1 MPFDHS
7 SYISPFSWRY
17 GSQPMRKIW
26 SEDHKRHLMRRVWVA
41 LAKAQNQ
48 AGLVSA
54 EQLADL
60 QKYVDKVDIERSS
73 EIESQIH
80 HDVMAELKTFAEQCS
95 LGGGILHL
103 GATSADITDNVDI
116 LRIKES
122 IELVMRVLLQ
132 TLILFAQKIEE
143 TASVP
148 IMAFTHIQPAEPTT
162 LGYRFSI
169 YAQDLYHDFG
179 DLRRLR
185 EDLRGKG
192 FKGAVGTQASFEQLL
207 QGSEMSPAKMEEIAM
222 AELGLPYYQIT
233 TQTYPRGQDFRII
246 SALAGIAAS
255 LHKFAL
261 DLRILQSPAIGELS
275 ERFDKR
281 QVGSSAM
288 PFKRNPVNAE
298 NICSLAR
305 YLASLPSIAWG
316 NASQSILERSL
327 DDSAN
332 RRIFLAEGFLATD
345 ELLHRASRLLFG
357 VSINYSA
364 IEENLDRNGYTAATG
379 KLMLALVR
387 AGANRQEVHE
397 WIRQISVESSY
408 AVREGKD
415 DPLVELLA
423 KDERINDYLSADV
436 VRDLITLQIS
446 TGTASQRALAFA
458 ELLRAE
464 MPSD

>member
-1 MPFDHS
+1 
-7 SYISPFSWRY
+7 
-17 GSQPMRKIW
+17 MRKIW
-26 SEDHKRHLMRRVWVA
+26 SEAHKRHLMRRVWVA

-60 QKYVDKVDIERSS
+60 QKCVDKVDIERSS

-80 HDVMAELKTFAEQCS
+80 HDVMAELKTFAEQCP

-122 IELVMRVLLQ
+122 MDLVIRGLLQ
-132 TLILFAQKIEE
+132 TLILFAERIEE
-143 TASVP
+143 TASIP

-162 LGYRFSI
+162 LGYRLSI
-169 YAQDLYHDFG
+169 YAQDLFHDIA

-192 FKGAVGTQASFEQLL
+192 FKGAVGTQASFGQLL
-207 QGSEMSPAKMEEIAM
+207 RGSGMSPAEMEEIAM

-275 ERFDKR
+275 ERFDNR

-305 YLASLPSIAWG
+305 YIASLPSIAWS
-316 NASQSILERSL
+316 NASQAILERSL

-345 ELLHRASRLLFG
+345 ELLNRASRLLLG
-357 VSINYSA
+357 MSIDDSA
-364 IEENLDRNGYTAATG
+364 IEENLNKFGNFAATG
-379 KLMLALVR
+379 KLLIALVR
-387 AGANRQEVHE
+387 TGADRQEVHE
-397 WIRQISVESSY
+397 WIRQISMKSSD
-408 AVREGKD
+408 AIKEGKEN
-415 DPLVELLA
+415 PLVELLA
-423 KDERINDYLSADV
+423 NDERINDYLSADV
-436 VRDLITLQIS
+436 VRDLIALHIS

-458 ELLRAE
+458 ELLRGE
-464 MPSD
+464 LPSD